1 VWITLAEDP
10 GASQN
15 TTVSQFRFRQN
26 CWLAE
31 VSKADCAVLIALRNP
46 LPALTPSPIQYRQVW
61 AAKMIA
67 PNLPDLQDS
76 MCMIPKHASTI
87 PC

>member
-1 VWITLAEDP
+1 
-10 GASQN
+10 
-15 TTVSQFRFRQN
+15 VSSEVAAVTGVVLCGFR
-26 CWLAE
+26 WLAE
-31 VSKADCAVLIALRNP
+31 GSKADCAVLIALRNP
-46 LPALTPSPIQYRQVW
+46 LPALTPPPIEYRQVW